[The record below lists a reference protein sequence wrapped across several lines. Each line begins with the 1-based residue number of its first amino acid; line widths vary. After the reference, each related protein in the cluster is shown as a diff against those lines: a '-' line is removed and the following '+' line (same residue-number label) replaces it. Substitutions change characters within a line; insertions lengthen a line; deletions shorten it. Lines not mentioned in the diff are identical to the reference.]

1 MDITGLSVDSIP
13 TLAMGMSQI
22 NALQAVNTSLMGM
35 ALDNAEVQGDGLT
48 KMMEMSV
55 NPGIGANF
63 DMSV

>member
-22 NALQAVNTSLMGM
+22 NTLQSVNTALMSMSLDT
-35 ALDNAEVQGDGLT
+35 ASAQGSELA
-48 KMMEMSV
+48 KMMELSV
-55 NPGIGANF
+55 NPSVGSNF

>member
-22 NALQAVNTSLMGM
+22 NALQSVNTALMSM
-35 ALDNAEVQGDGLT
+35 SLDNASAQGSELA
-48 KMMEMSV
+48 KMMELSV
-55 NPGIGANF
+55 NPAVGGNF

>member
-35 ALDNAEVQGDGLT
+35 ALDNAEVQGEGLT
-48 KMMEMSV
+48 QMMEMSV

>member
-22 NALQAVNTSLMGM
+22 NALQSVNTSLMGM